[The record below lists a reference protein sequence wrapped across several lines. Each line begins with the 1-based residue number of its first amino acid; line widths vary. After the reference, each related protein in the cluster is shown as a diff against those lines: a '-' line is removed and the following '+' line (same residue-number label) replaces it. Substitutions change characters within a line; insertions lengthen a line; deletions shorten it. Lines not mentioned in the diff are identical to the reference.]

1 MSYFR
6 FLQISFILLF
16 SIQNIYS
23 QVENSSASILHE
35 WFSPEVH
42 IEQMTDTLILKC
54 KVYRIKKN
62 DKAYII
68 DIDPRKKARWYQ
80 FTIISLKQEKTDL
93 RKIKKGRQYKFQLSF
108 YHPYIL
114 VGDPIYEIYKID
126 GMEIGFKGDLR
137 TGQIVTTP
145 NLQGLYYI
153 PNKR

>member
-1 MSYFR
+1 MC
-6 FLQISFILLF
+6 LLF
-16 SIQNIYS
+16 
-23 QVENSSASILHE
+23 
-35 WFSPEVH
+35 
-42 IEQMTDTLILKC
+42 IELLLQFLKHV
-54 KVYRIKKN
+54 VYLLTGN
-62 DKAYII
+62 TA
-68 DIDPRKKARWYQ
+68 

-93 RKIKKGRQYKFQLSF
+93 RKIKKGRQYIFQLSF